1 MVRQI
6 SHPRSSTLSLW
17 EQGYL
22 AGLRDAGMSINEISR
37 ETGTSKATVSKYTT
51 SAEQE
56 KSLPITAAV
65 PETRGRKRK
74 TTEEEDNAVS
84 RS

>member
-1 MVRQI
+1 
-6 SHPRSSTLSLW
+6 
-17 EQGYL
+17 
-22 AGLRDAGMSINEISR
+22 MSINEISQ

-65 PETRGRKRK
+65 PETRGGKRK